1 MSAIWHDLEC
11 GSYAAD
17 LPLWRSLAERE
28 GDPIL
33 EIGAGTG
40 RVALDLCRRGHR
52 VTALDNDPELVAELR
67 QRAHGLD
74 LTVVQADARTFELDE
89 TFALCLV
96 PMQTIQ
102 LLGGE
107 TGRAAFLER
116 ARRHLNPGAL
126 LAIAVA
132 DGLELYEVEDDGPQP
147 LPDVCERDGI
157 VYSSRPTAVRLADGR
172 VVIERCRETVGR
184 KGEREV
190 EDYAISLDQL
200 TAPALLRELQAAGLH
215 HPERA
220 TIAATRDYA
229 GSEVVTVRA

>member
-1 MSAIWHDLEC
+1 LTTIWHDLEY

-40 RVALDLCRRGHR
+40 RVALDLCRHSHR
-52 VTALDNDPELVAELR
+52 VTALDHDPELLAELSR
-67 QRAHGLD
+67 RADAVD
-74 LTVVQADARTFELDE
+74 LSIVHADARTFELDE

-102 LLGGE
+102 LLGGPA
-107 TGRAAFLER
+107 GRAAFLDR
-116 ARRHLNPGAL
+116 ARRHLNPGGL
-126 LAIAVA
+126 LAIAIA
-132 DGLELYEVEDDGPQP
+132 TRLELYDGDAGGPQP

-157 VYSSRPTAVRLADGR
+157 LYSSRPTAIRLAHGR
-172 VVIERCRETVGR
+172 LVLERIRETVGTDGR
-184 KGEREV
+184 HEV
-190 EDYAISLDQL
+190 EDHAISLDRL
-200 TAPALLRELQAAGLH
+200 TASELVSEARAAGLT
-215 HPERA
+215 PSGRA